1 MKRALSLV
9 CIVLVTALATGCKS
23 GTAGKVI
30 SVQVSPT
37 DVNVVISTTLQFSAT
52 VTDTS
57 NRVVTWSVVGGS
69 ANGTISTTGLYT
81 APATVPSP
89 PLVTIMAVSAKDRT
103 KSGSAQVTITTTAGP
118 SNVTVSVSPVAP
130 SVAAFGTQ

>member
-1 MKRALSLV
+1 MKHALSLV
-9 CIVLVTALATGCKS
+9 CIVLVAALATGCKS

-52 VTDTS
+52 VTDTN

-69 ANGTISTTGLYT
+69 ANGTISSTGLYT

-89 PLVTIMAVSAKDRT
+89 AHGDDHGGVGKGSNQVGQRAGDDHDDGGAVECHCV
-103 KSGSAQVTITTTAGP
+103 GVAGC
-118 SNVTVSVSPVAP
+118 T
-130 SVAAFGTQ
+130 